1 MEYTNILTVL
11 IKHNVPQT
19 DAETLA
25 RAIVDSPAK
34 ASIVAKVIA
43 IDYQKMGLEET
54 LEAIRQWGKA

>member
-11 IKHNVPQT
+11 IKYNVPQE

-25 RAIVDSPAK
+25 RAIMDSPAK
-34 ASIVAKVIA
+34 ARIVAKAIA
-43 IDYQKMGLEET
+43 IDYQQMGLEET

>member
-11 IKHNVPQT
+11 IQHSVPQA

-34 ASIVAKVIA
+34 ARIVAKAIA
-43 IDYQKMGLEET
+43 IDYEKMGLEET
-54 LEAIRQWGKA
+54 LEAIRQWGKV